1 MQRSEY
7 RDVVFYQFENLSQH
21 SGLVHGVFS
30 RLGGV
35 SAPPFDTLNVGSTVG
50 DDLAN
55 VLINRQRMAEALGT
69 RDEDMRTVWQVHGA
83 DVVIIRGREPQE
95 WPPPQADGILTREAD
110 LPLVMRFADCV
121 PILLYDPIQRV
132 VGIAHAGW
140 RGTVAGAGPATV
152 QTMCDAFGSRPA
164 DILAA
169 IGPSIGPCCY
179 EVGEEVVA
187 QIREAFGAQ
196 DGLIR
201 AANGKGPH
209 LDLWSA
215 NRLALEQIGVRQIE
229 MAGICTACRKDEFFS
244 HRAEAGRTGR
254 FGVVVMLKGEVR

>member
-1 MQRSEY
+1 MRRSEY
-7 RDVVFYQFENLSQH
+7 HGVVFYQFENLSRRG
-21 SGLVHGVFS
+21 GLVHGVFS
-30 RLGGV
+30 RRGGV

-55 VLINRQRMAEALGT
+55 VLINRQRMAEALGM

-83 DVVIIRGREPQE
+83 DVVVIRGRGPQE
-95 WPPPQADGILTREAD
+95 WPPPQADGILTREIG

-121 PILLYDPIQRV
+121 PILLYDPVQRV
-132 VGIAHAGW
+132 AGIAHAGW
-140 RGTVAGAGPATV
+140 RGTVAGAGAATV
-152 QTMCDAFGSRPA
+152 RTMCDAFGSRPA

-187 QIREAFGAQ
+187 QIREVFG
-196 DGLIR
+196 DREELFH
-201 AANGKGPH
+201 AANGKGPR
-209 LDLWSA
+209 LDLWAA
-215 NRLALEQIGVRQIE
+215 NRLALEQAGVEQIE
-229 MAGICTACRKDEFFS
+229 VAGICTACRKDEFFS

-254 FGVVVMLKGEVR
+254 FGVVIMLKEEAV